1 MAKRVL
7 VVANRT
13 VGGRK
18 LLDAVRSRAEQG
30 DVEFHLVVPMTRPRH
45 GDVIYDHAQRDAAQ
59 LRIQLSHDFLK
70 AQGIE
75 ITGEVGDED
84 PFTATLDGV
93 AAFAPDEI
101 IVSTLPETRSG
112 WLRRDLVDRI
122 ADETGLPVDHVV
134 TDVDSEGLAVGVT
147 LVVANRT
154 SGGDELIDVLRQHA
168 AEDENRVFVC
178 VIPQEGGEGH
188 AAHTA
193 RERLG
198 RLLRRLRDSG
208 ILASGMIG
216 DPDPYD
222 ATMNALDAFT
232 VDKIVI
238 STLPGEKSGWLRSD
252 LIERVRNATNAQ
264 LEHIQVDVSDAE
276 TAEV

>member
-18 LLDAVRSRAEQG
+18 LLEAVRSRASEG
-30 DVEFHLVVPMTRPRH
+30 DAAFHLCVPLTRPKH

-59 LRIQLSHDFLK
+59 LRIDLSSAFLRR
-70 AQGIE
+70 QGIE
-75 ITGEVGDED
+75 GVTGEVGDED
-84 PFTATLDGV
+84 PFVATLDAV
-93 AAFAPDEI
+93 AAFRPDEI

-112 WLRRDLVDRI
+112 WLRRDLVERI
-122 ADETGLPVDHVV
+122 EEEAGVPVEHIV
-134 TDVDSEGLAVGVT
+134 TDPESEGLAVGVT

-154 SGGDELIDVLRQHA
+154 SSGEELIDVLKGQA
-168 AEDENRVFVC
+168 SDDADRVFVC

-188 AAHTA
+188 AAHVA

-198 RLLRRLRDSG
+198 RLLRTLRENG

-216 DPDPYD
+216 EPDPYD
-222 ATMNALDAFT
+222 ATMNALNAFT
-232 VDKIVI
+232 VDKVVI
-238 STLPGEKSGWLRSD
+238 STLPGEKSGWLRND
-252 LIERVRNATNAQ
+252 LISRVRGATRAEV
-264 LEHIQVDVSDAE
+264 EHIEVEVEE
-276 TAEV
+276 TANA

>member
-1 MAKRVL
+1 MANRVL

-18 LLDAVRSRAEQG
+18 LLEAVRARAEQG
-30 DVEFHLVVPMTRPRH
+30 STEFHLVVPLSRPRH
-45 GDVIYDHAQRDAAQ
+45 GNVIYDHAERDAAQ
-59 LRIQLSHDFLK
+59 LRIQLAHDVLK
-70 AQGIE
+70 GEGLE

-84 PFTATLDGV
+84 PFTATLDAV
-93 AAFAPDEI
+93 PVFKPDEI

-112 WLRRDLVDRI
+112 WLRRDLVERI
-122 ADETGLPVDHVV
+122 QDETGLPVEHIV
-134 TDVDSEGLAVGVT
+134 TDPDTEGLAYGVT

-154 SGGDELIDVLRQHA
+154 SGGDALIDLLKKQA
-168 AEDENRVFVC
+168 SEDPKRVFIA

-188 AAHTA
+188 AAHIA

-198 RLLRRLRDSG
+198 ALLRRLRESG
-208 ILASGMIG
+208 IVASGMIG

-232 VDKIVI
+232 VDEVVI
-238 STLPGEKSGWLRSD
+238 STLPGQKSGWLRTD
-252 LIERVRNATNAQ
+252 LIERVRGNT
-264 LEHIQVDVSDAE
+264 
-276 TAEV
+276 TAEVEHVEVDISETANA

>member
-18 LLDAVRSRAEQG
+18 LLEAVKSRAEQG
-30 DVEFHLVVPMTRPRH
+30 ETEFHLVVPLTRPKH
-45 GDVIYDHAQRDAAQ
+45 GNVIYDHAERDAAQ

-70 AQGIE
+70 AQGID

-84 PFTATLDGV
+84 PFTATLDAV
-93 AAFAPDEI
+93 ATFAPDEI
-101 IVSTLPETRSG
+101 VVSTLPETRSG

-122 ADETGLPVDHVV
+122 REETELPVEHLV
-134 TDVDSEGLAVGVT
+134 TDVESEGLAVGVT

-154 SGGDELIDVLRQHA
+154 SGGDRLVATLKEQ
-168 AEDENRVFVC
+168 AEQDQQRVFVC
-178 VIPQEGGEGH
+178 VIPQEGGGGQATH
-188 AAHTA
+188 VA

-198 RLLRRLRDSG
+198 GMLRTLRENG

-222 ATMNALDAFT
+222 ATMNALDLFT
-232 VDKIVI
+232 VDKVVI
-238 STLPGEKSGWLRSD
+238 STLPGAKSGWLRSD
-252 LIERVRNATNAQ
+252 LIERVRGNT
-264 LEHIQVDVSDAE
+264 
-276 TAEV
+276 TAEVHHVEVELPETANV

>member
-18 LLDAVRSRAEQG
+18 LLEAVKQRAEQG
-30 DVEFHLVVPMTRPRH
+30 DVEFHLVVPLARPRH

-75 ITGEVGDED
+75 ITGEIGDED
-84 PFTATLDGV
+84 PFTATLDAV
-93 AAFAPDEI
+93 ASYAPDEI
-101 IVSTLPETRSG
+101 IVSTLPEVRSG
-112 WLRRDLVDRI
+112 WLRRDLVERIREETDR
-122 ADETGLPVDHVV
+122 PVEHLV
-134 TDVDSEGLAVGVT
+134 TDVEAEGLAVGVT

-154 SGGDELIDVLRQHA
+154 SGGEALIDVLKRQA
-168 AEDENRVFVC
+168 SDDSARVFVC
-178 VIPQEGGEGH
+178 VIPQEGGEGQ
-188 AAHTA
+188 AAHVA

-198 RLLRRLRDSG
+198 RLLRTLREND

-222 ATMNALDAFT
+222 ATMNALDLFT
-232 VDKIVI
+232 VDKVVI

-252 LIERVRNATNAQ
+252 LIERVRKSTTAEI
-264 LEHIQVDVSDAE
+264 EHVEVDVPE
-276 TAEV
+276 TATA

>member
-18 LLDAVRSRAEQG
+18 LLEAVRSRAAEG
-30 DVEFHLVVPMTRPRH
+30 DVEFHLVVPLSRPRH
-45 GDVIYDHAQRDAAQ
+45 GNVIYDHAERDAAQ
-59 LRIQLSHDFLK
+59 LRINLSHAFLK
-70 AQGIE
+70 REGID

-84 PFTATLDGV
+84 PFTATLDAV
-93 AAFAPDEI
+93 ATFAPDEI

-112 WLRRDLVDRI
+112 WLRRDLVERI
-122 ADETGLPVDHVV
+122 EDETGLPVEHLV
-134 TDVDSEGLAVGVT
+134 TDPEGEGLAVAVT

-154 SGGDELIDVLRQHA
+154 SGGQELLDVLKRQA
-168 AEDENRVFVC
+168 AEDESRVFVC

-188 AAHTA
+188 AAHVA

-198 RLLRRLRDSG
+198 RLLRTLRENG

-222 ATMNALDAFT
+222 ATMNALDLFT
-232 VDKIVI
+232 VDKVVI
-238 STLPGEKSGWLRSD
+238 STLPGEKSGWLRTD
-252 LIERVRNATNAQ
+252 LISRVRGAT
-264 LEHIQVDVSDAE
+264 
-276 TAEV
+276 TAEVEHVEVELSEETASA

>member
-18 LLDAVRSRAEQG
+18 LLAAVRERAAEG
-30 DVEFHLVVPMTRPRH
+30 DTEFHLVVPLSRPRR
-45 GDVIYDHAQRDAAQ
+45 GNVIYDHAERDAAQ
-59 LRIQLSHDFLK
+59 LRINLSHDFLK
-70 AQGIE
+70 REGVD

-84 PFTATLDGV
+84 PFTATLDAV
-93 AAFAPDEI
+93 ATFAPDEI

-112 WLRRDLVDRI
+112 WLRRDLVERI
-122 ADETGLPVDHVV
+122 RDETGLPVEHLV
-134 TDVDSEGLAVGVT
+134 TDPESEGLAVAVT

-154 SGGDELIDVLRQHA
+154 SGGEPLLEVLERQA
-168 AEDENRVFVC
+168 SEDSARVFVC
-178 VIPQEGGEGH
+178 VIPQEGGDGH

-198 RLLRRLRDSG
+198 RLLRTLHSNG
-208 ILASGMIG
+208 VLASGMIG

-222 ATMNALDAFT
+222 AAMNALDLFT
-232 VDKIVI
+232 VDKVVI
-238 STLPGEKSGWLRSD
+238 STLPGERSGWLRTD
-252 LIERVRNATNAQ
+252 LIERVRGNTSATV
-264 LEHIQVDVSDAE
+264 EHV
-276 TAEV
+276 EVELTEAAGV

>member
-1 MAKRVL
+1 MAHRVL

-13 VGGRK
+13 VGGKK
-18 LLDAVRSRAEQG
+18 LLDAVRERAQRS
-30 DVEFHLVVPMTRPRH
+30 DTEFHLVVPLTRPRH

-59 LRIQLSHDFLK
+59 LRIQLSHDFMK

-93 AAFAPDEI
+93 ATFAPDEI

-122 ADETGLPVDHVV
+122 RDETGLPVEHVV
-134 TDVDSEGLAVGVT
+134 TDPDTEGLAVGVT

-154 SGGDELIDVLRQHA
+154 SGGDELLEVLKRQA
-168 AEDENRVFVC
+168 SEDSNRVFIC
-178 VIPQEGGEGH
+178 VVPQEGGQGH
-188 AAHTA
+188 SAHVA

-198 RLLRRLRDSG
+198 RLLRRLRENG

-222 ATMNALDAFT
+222 ATMNALDQFT

-238 STLPGEKSGWLRSD
+238 STLPGEKSGWLRAD
-252 LIERVRNATNAQ
+252 LIERVRNATTAEVQ
-264 LEHIQVDVSDAE
+264 HVQVDVSE
-276 TAEV
+276 PAEV

>member
-18 LLDAVRSRAEQG
+18 LLEAVRSRASEG
-30 DVEFHLVVPMTRPRH
+30 DTEFHLVVPLSRPRH

-70 AQGIE
+70 SEGIE

-93 AAFAPDEI
+93 GTFAPDEI

-112 WLRRDLVDRI
+112 WLRRDLVERI
-122 ADETGLPVDHVV
+122 EEETGLPVEHLV
-134 TDVDSEGLAVGVT
+134 TDPESEGLAVAVT

-154 SGGDELIDVLRQHA
+154 SGGSELLEVLKKQA
-168 AEDENRVFVC
+168 SEDSQRVFVC

-188 AAHTA
+188 AAHVA

-198 RLLRRLRDSG
+198 RLLRTLHENG

-216 DPDPYD
+216 EPDPYD
-222 ATMNALDAFT
+222 ATMNALDLFT
-232 VDKIVI
+232 VDKVVI
-238 STLPGEKSGWLRSD
+238 STLPGEKSGWLRTD
-252 LIERVRNATNAQ
+252 LISRVQNNTTATVEHVEVELSTEAANA
-264 LEHIQVDVSDAE
+264 
-276 TAEV
+276 

>member
-18 LLDAVRSRAEQG
+18 LLEAVRSRAAEDPG
-30 DVEFHLVVPMTRPRH
+30 TEFHLVVPLTRPKH
-45 GDVIYDHAQRDAAQ
+45 GNVIYDHAERDAAQ

-70 AQGIE
+70 AEGID

-84 PFTATLDGV
+84 PFTATLDAV
-93 AAFAPDEI
+93 AVFSPDEI

-112 WLRRDLVDRI
+112 WLRRDLVERI
-122 ADETGLPVDHVV
+122 AEEAGLPVEHLV
-134 TDVDSEGLAVGVT
+134 TDPESEGLAVGVT

-154 SGGDELIDVLRQHA
+154 SGGSELIEVLKQQA
-168 AEDENRVFVC
+168 ASDDKRVFVC
-178 VIPQEGGEGH
+178 VIPQEGGAGH
-188 AAHTA
+188 AAHVA

-198 RLLRRLRDSG
+198 RLLRALRESG

-222 ATMNALDAFT
+222 ATLNALELFT
-232 VDKIVI
+232 VDQVVI
-238 STLPGEKSGWLRSD
+238 STLPGAKSGWLRND
-252 LIERVRNATNAQ
+252 LIERVRNATTANVTH
-264 LEHIQVDVSDAE
+264 LEVDVEE
-276 TAEV
+276 TANV

>member
-18 LLDAVRSRAEQG
+18 LLEAVRSRAEQG
-30 DVEFHLVVPMTRPRH
+30 DVEFHLVVPMTRPKH

-70 AQGIE
+70 SLGIE

-84 PFTATLDGV
+84 PFTATLDAVG
-93 AAFAPDEI
+93 AFSPDEI

-112 WLRRDLVDRI
+112 WLRRDLVERI
-122 ADETGLPVDHVV
+122 SDETGLPVEHLV
-134 TDVDSEGLAVGVT
+134 TDVESEGLAVGVT

-154 SGGDELIDVLRQHA
+154 SGGQELIDVLKRQ
-168 AEDENRVFVC
+168 AEEDSKRVFVC

-188 AAHTA
+188 AAHVA

-198 RLLRRLRDSG
+198 RLLRTLRENG

-216 DPDPYD
+216 EPDPYD
-222 ATMNALDAFT
+222 ATMNALDLFT
-232 VDKIVI
+232 VDKVVI
-238 STLPGEKSGWLRSD
+238 STLPGEKSGWLRND
-252 LIERVRNATNAQ
+252 LIERVRGATSADV
-264 LEHIQVDVSDAE
+264 EHVQIDVAE
-276 TAEV
+276 TANV

>member
-13 VGGRK
+13 VGGHK
-18 LLDAVRSRAEQG
+18 LLGAVRERAQEG
-30 DVEFHLVVPMTRPRH
+30 DVEFHLVVPLSRPRH
-45 GDVIYDHAQRDAAQ
+45 GNVIYDHAERDAAQ

-70 AQGIE
+70 AEGID

-84 PFTATLDGV
+84 PFTATIDAV
-93 AAFAPDEI
+93 AVFSPDEI

-122 ADETGLPVDHVV
+122 RDETGLPVEHLV
-134 TDVDSEGLAVGVT
+134 TDVESEGLAVGVT

-154 SGGDELIDVLRQHA
+154 SGGAELIDVLKQQA
-168 AEDENRVFVC
+168 ASDDKRVFVA
-178 VIPQEGGEGH
+178 VIPQEGGGGH
-188 AAHTA
+188 AAHVA

-198 RLLRRLRDSG
+198 RLLRTLRENG

-222 ATMNALDAFT
+222 ATMNALDLFT
-232 VDKIVI
+232 VDKVVI
-238 STLPGEKSGWLRSD
+238 STLPGSKSGWLRSD
-252 LIERVRNATNAQ
+252 LIERVRGATTAEV
-264 LEHIQVDVSDAE
+264 EHIEVDVAE
-276 TAEV
+276 TANV

>member
-18 LLDAVRSRAEQG
+18 LLEAVRARAEQG
-30 DVEFHLVVPMTRPRH
+30 DVEFHLVVPMTRPKH
-45 GDVIYDHAQRDAAQ
+45 GDVIYDAAQRDAAQ

-70 AQGIE
+70 SLGIE

-84 PFTATLDGV
+84 PFTATLDAVGS
-93 AAFAPDEI
+93 FAPDEI

-112 WLRRDLVDRI
+112 WLRRDLVERI
-122 ADETGLPVDHVV
+122 RDETDLPVEHLV
-134 TDVDSEGLAVGVT
+134 TDVESEGLAVAVT

-154 SGGDELIDVLRQHA
+154 SGGAELIDVLKRQA
-168 AEDENRVFVC
+168 ADDSKRVFVC
-178 VIPQEGGEGH
+178 VIPQEGGEGQ
-188 AAHTA
+188 AAHVA

-198 RLLRRLRDSG
+198 RLLRSLRENG
-208 ILASGMIG
+208 VLASGMIG

-222 ATMNALDAFT
+222 ATMNTLDAFT
-232 VDKIVI
+232 VDKVVI

-252 LIERVRNATNAQ
+252 LIERVRKNTTADVQ
-264 LEHIQVDVSDAE
+264 HVEVDVAE
-276 TAEV
+276 TASV

>member
-18 LLDAVRSRAEQG
+18 LLEAVRARAEG
-30 DVEFHLVVPMTRPRH
+30 GTEFHLVVPLTRPRH

-70 AQGIE
+70 AEGID

-84 PFTATLDGV
+84 PFTATLDAV
-93 AAFAPDEI
+93 AAFGPDEI
-101 IVSTLPETRSG
+101 IVSTLPEARSG

-122 ADETGLPVDHVV
+122 RDETGLPVEHLV

-154 SGGDELIDVLRQHA
+154 SGGDALIEVLRKQ
-168 AEDENRVFVC
+168 AEADSKRVFVC

-188 AAHTA
+188 AAHVA

-198 RLLRRLRDSG
+198 QLLRRLRENG

-216 DPDPYD
+216 EPDPYD
-222 ATMNALDAFT
+222 AAMNALDAFT
-232 VDKIVI
+232 VDKVVI
-238 STLPGEKSGWLRSD
+238 STLPGEKSGWLRND
-252 LIERVRNATNAQ
+252 LIERVRGNT
-264 LEHIQVDVSDAE
+264 
-276 TAEV
+276 TAEVEHIEIDVSETANV